1 MKRKIS
7 GFSKLSKN
15 EKIDWIIKVFFK
27 NDISKRKILTDYWN
41 SNKKIQTIHDEF
53 IENSIS
59 NFYLPIGVA
68 PNFVI
73 NGKDY
78 TLPMA
83 IEESSVVAASSRA
96 AKYWSTRGGFKTEVL
111 GVEKIGHVHF
121 IFNGENK
128 KIISFF
134 KIIKKNLIKS
144 TSDLTI
150 NMNSRGGGITSVSL
164 INNTNKMKGYFQ
176 IEVGFK
182 TANSMGANFI
192 NTCLEKIADEL
203 LLEAKKY
210 NSFSKKEKNIK
221 IIMSI
226 LSNYTPNSIVK
237 VSVCCPIKNL
247 ESESNMSKKEFCD
260 KFIKAVKIGEIDIYR
275 AVTNNKGIM
284 NGIDA
289 LLIATG
295 NDFRAVDAGIHAYA
309 SRNGKYSSLSSAW
322 IKNKEFN
329 FQMTIPLSVG
339 TVGGII
345 NLHPMAKWSLNLLNN
360 PNSNQLMQIIS
371 AAGLAQNFAAIR
383 SLITSGIQKGHM
395 KMHLLNILN
404 QLKATSIQKEKA
416 ILHFKTNKISF
427 NSVSNFLN
435 NSL

>member
-27 NDISKRKILTDYWN
+27 NDISKRKILTNYWN

-203 LLEAKKY
+203 LIEAKKY
-210 NSFSKKEKNIK
+210 NSFTKKEKNIK

-226 LSNYTPNSIVK
+226 LSNYTPKSIVK
-237 VSVCCPIKNL
+237 VSVCCPMKNL

-260 KFIKAVKIGEIDIYR
+260 KFIMAVKIGEIDLYR

-322 IKNKEFN
+322 IKNDEFN

-416 ILHFKTNKISF
+416 ILHFKKNKISF
-427 NSVSNFLN
+427 NSVSNFIK